1 MRALHSLVENKGS
14 ALCKALVAHCQA
26 TVGGILRDLY
36 TVNNILSGYT
46 KCGEIWV
53 AHQLF
58 DRMRDKD
65 AVSWNTMIS
74 GYVNSGKLE
83 RAWYFLESMRQC
95 GLEVDAYTFSSMLKG
110 VASAG
115 RLDLGQQLHC
125 LIFKHG
131 YGRNVYAGSALLD
144 MYAKCERV
152 EDAYVVLQHMPQRNS
167 VSWNALISGFAQSGD
182 RETAFWLF
190 DSMEHE
196 GVKPDDGTF
205 APLLTLLNDHEFFK
219 LTAQIHAKIMKRGL
233 EWKNNVCNAAV
244 SSYSECGSIEDA
256 KKLFDSIVL
265 RDIVTWNSMLAA
277 YLVHGEEDSAFRLF
291 IDMWWLGIE
300 PDFYTYTSVISA
312 CFEEARKNLGK
323 SLHALV
329 IKRGL
334 ERSLPISNAFIAMY
348 IKLGN
353 GSMDDAI
360 HVFKSMQS
368 KDRVSWNSM
377 LTGYSQVGLNEDA
390 LELFAQMR
398 SLNTEIDHYALSA
411 VLKSCSDLATLILGQ
426 QVHALALEFGFESNE
441 YVGSALIFMYSK
453 CGIIKDARNSFKE
466 TFQSSSV
473 TWNAIIF
480 AYAQHG
486 LGHDALDLFH
496 LMRARRI
503 KLDHITFVAVLTA
516 CSHIGLVEE
525 GYGFLLSMETDYG
538 IPPRMENYACAID
551 LFGRAGLVNEAKAL
565 VELMPFQPD
574 MMVWR
579 TLLGACR
586 SSGNME
592 LACQVGNQLLEL
604 EPKEH
609 STYVLL
615 SDMYGRLKKWG
626 DLARV
631 KRLMRERGVRKVP
644 GWSWIEV
651 QNQVH
656 SFNAEDRSHPLCE
669 DIYPVLEGLM
679 DEVRKLGGDGNSEDS
694 LQQMEIWFGAL

>member
-1 MRALHSLVENKGS
+1 MRALHSLVENKAP
-14 ALCKALVAHCQA
+14 ALSKALIAHCQA
-26 TVGGILRDLY
+26 IVGGTLRDLY
-36 TVNNILSGYT
+36 TANNILSGYT

-58 DRMRDKD
+58 DQMRSRDT
-65 AVSWNTMIS
+65 VSWNTMIS

-83 RAWYFLESMRQC
+83 RAWGFLESMRQC
-95 GLEVDAYTFSSMLKG
+95 GLDLDAYTFSSMLKG
-110 VASAG
+110 VASAS
-115 RLDLGQQLHC
+115 RLDLGRQLHS
-125 LIFKHG
+125 LIFKHAHAG
-131 YGRNVYAGSALLD
+131 NIYTGSALLD

-152 EDAYVVLQHMPQRNS
+152 KDAYIVLQHMPRRNS
-167 VSWNALISGFAQSGD
+167 VSWNALISGFAQSDD
-182 RETAFWLF
+182 RETAFCLL
-190 DSMEHE
+190 DSMENE
-196 GVKPDDGTF
+196 GVKPEDGTF
-205 APLLTLLNDHEFFK
+205 APLLTLLDDHEFFK
-219 LTAQIHAKIMKRGL
+219 LTTQVHAKIMKHGL
-233 EWKNNVCNAAV
+233 EWENNVCNAAIN
-244 SSYSECGSIEDA
+244 SYSECGSIEDA
-256 KKLFDSIVL
+256 KKLFDSVVF

-277 YLVHGEEDSAFRLF
+277 YLVHGDEDSAFRLF
-291 IDMWWLGIE
+291 IDMQLLGIE
-300 PDFYTYTSVISA
+300 MDVYTYTSIISA
-312 CFEEARKNLGK
+312 CFEEACENQGK

-334 ERSLPISNAFIAMY
+334 EQSLPISNTLIVMY

-353 GSMDDAI
+353 GSMEEAI
-360 HVFKSMQS
+360 SVFKSMDS

-377 LTGYSQVGLNEDA
+377 LNGYSQVGLSEDA
-390 LELFAQMR
+390 LELFAHMR
-398 SLNTEIDHYALSA
+398 SLDAEIDHYALSA
-411 VLKSCSDLATLILGQ
+411 VLKSCSDLATLLLGR
-426 QVHALALEFGFESNE
+426 QVHALALKFGFESNE
-441 YVGSALIFMYSK
+441 FVGSGLVFMYSK
-453 CGIIKDARNSFKE
+453 CGIIKDARSSFEE

-486 LGHDALDLFH
+486 LGHAALDLFH
-496 LMRARRI
+496 IMRARRI

-565 VELMPFQPD
+565 VDLMPFQPD
-574 MMVWR
+574 MMVWK

-592 LACQVGNQLLEL
+592 LACQVGNRLLEL
-604 EPKEH
+604 EPEEH

-615 SDMYGRLKKWG
+615 SDMYGRLQKWS
-626 DLARV
+626 DHARV

-656 SFNAEDRSHPLCE
+656 SFNAEDRSHPFCE

-679 DEVRKLGGDGNSEDS
+679 DEVRKLGGDVNSEDS
-694 LQQMEIWFGAL
+694 AQQMEIWFGSL

>member
-1 MRALHSLVENKGS
+1 MRVLHSLVENQGS
-14 ALCKALVAHCQA
+14 ALSKALIAHCQA
-26 TVGGILRDLY
+26 TVGGTLRDLY
-36 TVNNILSGYT
+36 IANNILSGYT
-46 KCGEIWV
+46 KCGEIWL
-53 AHQLF
+53 AHQVF
-58 DRMRDKD
+58 DRMRNRD

-83 RAWYFLESMRQC
+83 GAWNFLESMRQC

-115 RLDLGQQLHC
+115 TLDLGQQLHC

-131 YGRNVYAGSALLD
+131 YGRNVYTGSALLD

-167 VSWNALISGFAQSGD
+167 VSWNALISGFAQSSD

-190 DSMEHE
+190 DSMEHD

-219 LTAQIHAKIMKRGL
+219 LTAQVHAKIIKHGL

-244 SSYSECGSIEDA
+244 CSYSECGSIEDA
-256 KKLFDSIVL
+256 KKLFDSIVF

-291 IDMWWLGIE
+291 IDMQWLGIE

-312 CFEEARKNLGK
+312 CFEEACKNLGK

-348 IKLGN
+348 IKMGN
-353 GSMDDAI
+353 GSMDGAI
-360 HVFKSMQS
+360 RVFKSMQS

-411 VLKSCSDLATLILGQ
+411 VLKSCSDLATLFVGQ
-426 QVHALALEFGFESNE
+426 QVHALALKFGFESNE

-503 KLDHITFVAVLTA
+503 TLDHITFVAVLTA

-525 GYGFLLSMETDYG
+525 GYGFLLSMEMDYG

-604 EPKEH
+604 EPEEH

-626 DLARV
+626 DHARV

>member
-14 ALCKALVAHCQA
+14 ALCKALIAHCQA
-26 TVGGILRDLY
+26 TVGGILCDLY

-46 KCGEIWV
+46 KCGEI
-53 AHQLF
+53 
-58 DRMRDKD
+58 
-65 AVSWNTMIS
+65 WNTMIS

-219 LTAQIHAKIMKRGL
+219 LTAQIHAKIMKR
-233 EWKNNVCNAAV
+233 
-244 SSYSECGSIEDA
+244 ECGSIEDA

-277 YLVHGEEDSAFRLF
+277 YLVHGEKDSAFRLF

-360 HVFKSMQS
+360 HVFKSMQF

-377 LTGYSQVGLNEDA
+377 LTGYSQV
-390 LELFAQMR
+390 
-398 SLNTEIDHYALSA
+398 
-411 VLKSCSDLATLILGQ
+411 
-426 QVHALALEFGFESNE
+426 FGE
-441 YVGSALIFMYSK
+441 YKTTM
-453 CGIIKDARNSFKE
+453 
-466 TFQSSSV
+466 
-473 TWNAIIF
+473 
-480 AYAQHG
+480 
-486 LGHDALDLFH
+486 
-496 LMRARRI
+496 
-503 KLDHITFVAVLTA
+503 
-516 CSHIGLVEE
+516 
-525 GYGFLLSMETDYG
+525 
-538 IPPRMENYACAID
+538 
-551 LFGRAGLVNEAKAL
+551 
-565 VELMPFQPD
+565 
-574 MMVWR
+574 
-579 TLLGACR
+579 
-586 SSGNME
+586 
-592 LACQVGNQLLEL
+592 
-604 EPKEH
+604 
-609 STYVLL
+609 
-615 SDMYGRLKKWG
+615 
-626 DLARV
+626 
-631 KRLMRERGVRKVP
+631 
-644 GWSWIEV
+644 
-651 QNQVH
+651 
-656 SFNAEDRSHPLCE
+656 
-669 DIYPVLEGLM
+669 
-679 DEVRKLGGDGNSEDS
+679 
-694 LQQMEIWFGAL
+694 